1 MMASTNWRLAPMR
14 FLSLLAATVMVCF
27 APLAWSADI
36 SDTVLLVAK
45 RSLRDRIYGSS
56 VLLARPLGEERHVG
70 FIVNK
75 PTNLT
80 LGKLFPKHIPS
91 QKIADPV
98 YLGGPTGPEVIF
110 AMVKDSKSPGGRSLQ
125 LTPGLFLAFDSAIVD
140 RIIENQP
147 QQARFFAGMV
157 MWQPQ
162 ELADEVKRGLW
173 WVLEP
178 KAEVLLRKPTDNLWE
193 DLVGRA
199 ERQANTI

>member
-1 MMASTNWRLAPMR
+1 MKIRPLLVALVLAT
-14 FLSLLAATVMVCF
+14 A
-27 APLAWSADI
+27 APLAFATDI
-36 SDTVLLVAK
+36 TQTVLLVAK
-45 RSLRDRIYGSS
+45 RNLHDRLYGSS
-56 VLLARPLGEERHVG
+56 ILVARPIGDDRHVG

-91 QKIADPV
+91 QKVVDPV

-125 LTPGLFLAFDSAIVD
+125 LAPGLYVAFDSSIVD
-140 RIIENQP
+140 RIIETQP

-157 MWQPQ
+157 LWAPN
-162 ELADEVKRGLW
+162 ELDEEVRRGLW
-173 WVLEP
+173 YTLDP
-178 KAEVLLRKPTDNLWE
+178 QPDLFLRKSTDTLWE
-193 DLVGRA
+193 ELVGRA